1 MKVHILDSDALKAVS
16 PGALTSYVRNLGW
29 KKNEPYGEYGDIYVG
44 EDKPEIILP
53 RTERLGDY
61 ASVVSRLIGIFS
73 EIADSDELSV
83 YRDIIS
89 SDHDVIKIRSM
100 GDINDGSVP
109 INDGIEMVVQGRELL
124 LAAAC
129 AIGAKQP
136 VYRTGANRS
145 AVDYIN
151 QVRLGQTERGSFVLT
166 LMTPVPPILQD
177 EDSTFIDD
185 EPYERQVTR
194 CLVRALGAA
203 QLAAEKVHSGEGASA
218 FKQAV
223 ECGVSANLCD
233 AVANLVKHTKAL
245 EIRVNWAKTRPNQES
260 RRRFTFSES
269 DGKVFGEAARTFR
282 AKAPKTDQTL
292 YGNVYRL
299 KRDKDEIAG
308 QVTFKAYID
317 EKIQSVRAILDHEE
331 YTKAVSA
338 HNKKNLVVI
347 IGDLERVKQR
357 WHISNVKISEIDVV
371 DDIQNELA

>member
-1 MKVHILDSDALKAVS
+1 MKVQILDSDALKAVS

-260 RRRFTFSES
+260 GRRFTFFES

-308 QVTFKAYID
+308 QATFKAYID

-338 HNKKNLVVI
+338 HNKKTL
-347 IGDLERVKQR
+347 
-357 WHISNVKISEIDVV
+357 
-371 DDIQNELA
+371 